1 MRVQL
6 IAADISYGWVR
17 KQLTAE
23 NVIAECSTIWQLRI
37 SVIAECSTVWQL
49 RISVIADWEYNWQL
63 RISVIDECSTIW
75 QLRISVIADWEYN
88 WQLRISVID
97 ECSTIWQLGISVIAD
112 WEYNWQLRISVIV
125 PCLYNLSA
133 KAITA
138 ECMYYWQLKISVIAD
153 SVCNWQL
160 RISVICSVLVQLD
173 SWGCLLMLWLSA
185 CKADSWGYLLW
196 LRLCK
201 LRVTHGDICYGWKSW
216 RSWHTYGESDG
227 LVVERFRSV
236 CQNRRWQ
243 ITGKHTCLRR
253 MWLRIKLHGKLVHG
267 CMVYL
272 ELAPRRQ
279 QFHVA
284 PAMWPLW
291 RIFRKRC
298 VKLTHS
304 ESHTTRA
311 QGVSSETEN
320 SVMPLGLISRWG
332 GYRCSYYI

>member
-1 MRVQL
+1 M
-6 IAADISYGWVR
+6 
-17 KQLTAE
+17 
-23 NVIAECSTIWQLRI
+23 AECVNSWQLRILLLLSAVPTIWQLRI
-37 SVIAECSTVWQL
+37 SVIV
-49 RISVIADWEYNWQL
+49 
-63 RISVIDECSTIW
+63 ECSTIW
-75 QLRISVIADWEYN
+75 QLRISVIADSEYNWQLMISAIADSEYN
-88 WQLRISVID
+88 WQLRISVI
-97 ECSTIWQLGISVIAD
+97 A
-112 WEYNWQLRISVIV
+112 
-125 PCLYNLSA
+125 PCLYNLTA

-138 ECMYYWQLKISVIAD
+138 ECMYYWQLMISVVAD

-160 RISVICSVLVQLD
+160 RISVICSVLVQLG
-173 SWGCLLMLWLSA
+173 SWGCLLWLSA

-201 LRVTHGDICYGWKSW
+201 RRVTYGDICYGWKSW
-216 RSWHTYGESDG
+216 RSWHTHGESDG

-243 ITGKHTCLRR
+243 ITGKHTCIRR
-253 MWLRIKLHGKLVHG
+253 MWLRIKLHGKLAHG
-267 CMVYL
+267 CMVYP

-311 QGVSSETEN
+311 QEVCSETEN
-320 SVMPLGLISRWG
+320 SVMRLGLTSRWG
-332 GYRCSYYI
+332 GQHVFIIYI